1 MLPKRV
7 ISLAA
12 ISFALTFQALGQA
25 KKPKPTHDPSGQL
38 FRYAPMPKAT
48 RSIVIPLGNI
58 QFAFDTENL
67 RAHTV
72 WRGKLDLYGP
82 QHVNAKRPFIAQPNG
97 QLLWGNPPTLPWRTR
112 PPGAKF
118 TLEGDQPKGKFTG
131 TTTDGKSVTLRY
143 TLQLETGETVAV
155 QLHPSNS
162 SRGLQRALTITQC
175 KRPLWFLA
183 NSFQNGTAK
192 RAVTVDGIGGLA
204 VQVTNT
210 PLSYTE
216 PIITE
221 AGAET
226 IYDTQTIE
234 TVAEQHWVL
243 VPPHEGEVTV
253 TITTHHAG
261 ELTASP
267 TSAASPL
274 AKLGEVGQAEF
285 KPRVGPRSAYYK
297 TEYLPLPPDLDL
309 LITGMDWLG
318 DGRLAV
324 CTWPGEVYLL
334 DGLLDDDGPV
344 TFNRLA
350 KGLNEPMGLLVR
362 DEQALR
368 LAKAGTHRDC
378 IR

>member
-7 ISLAA
+7 ISLTA

-82 QHVNAKRPFIAQPNG
+82 QYVNAKRPFIAQPNG

-143 TLQLETGETVAV
+143 TLQLGTGETVAV

-204 VQVTNT
+204 VQVTST

-243 VPPHEGEVTV
+243 VPPHKGEATLI
-253 TITTHHAG
+253 ITTHHDEHFAA
-261 ELTASP
+261 LP
-267 TSAASPL
+267 KNAASPL

-285 KPRVGPRSAYYK
+285 KPRVGPRRLTTKRSIFPY
-297 TEYLPLPPDLDL
+297 PP
-309 LITGMDWLG
+309 
-318 DGRLAV
+318 
-324 CTWPGEVYLL
+324 TWI
-334 DGLLDDDGPV
+334 
-344 TFNRLA
+344 
-350 KGLNEPMGLLVR
+350 
-362 DEQALR
+362 
-368 LAKAGTHRDC
+368 C
-378 IR
+378 